1 MARRNNAIPRFSL
14 FSFQDII
21 TCTTGIFLLITLL
34 LALDLAERIEASP
47 QSQAPKVVDQLA
59 VEQTQLEAQLAE
71 LESEVQ
77 SQTEMLNSGALIDV
91 ASMQSHIESSQNRVQ
106 QLNRE
111 QQRLSV
117 LESRAIQQQR
127 ELEDRQQQRTPEK
140 DEIRQLQERL
150 DDAQQ
155 QMSEMK
161 SSNRVFYNATVGSGR
176 TPWLVEMGHQRIIV
190 APAATTRG
198 ATPQIFTSPA
208 ALLAWS
214 AQQSSSTIHLI
225 ILLKPDAVE
234 EYDKTIEGLRAKGF
248 SVGLDVL
255 KTDQQAIDPQKGAG
269 QP

>member
-21 TCTTGIFLLITLL
+21 TCTTSIFILITLL
-34 LALDLAERIEASP
+34 LALDLAERSEASP
-47 QSQAPKVVDQLA
+47 QSQTPKVVNQLA
-59 VEQTQLEAQLAE
+59 VEQTQLDAQLAE
-71 LESEVQ
+71 LESEVE

-91 ASMQSHIESSQNRVQ
+91 ASMQSHMESSKDRAQ

-111 QQRLSV
+111 RQRLSV
-117 LESRAIQQQR
+117 LETRAIQQQQ
-127 ELEDRQQQRTPEK
+127 ELEERQQQRAPEK

-155 QMSEMK
+155 QMAEMK

-176 TPWLVEMGHQRIIV
+176 TPWLVEMGHRKIIV
-190 APAATTRG
+190 APATTTAG
-198 ATPQIFTSPA
+198 TTPQTFTSPTA
-208 ALLAWS
+208 FLAWS
-214 AQQSSSTIHLI
+214 AQQSSSTMHLI

-255 KTDQQAIDPQKGAG
+255 KSDQQAIDPQRGAG